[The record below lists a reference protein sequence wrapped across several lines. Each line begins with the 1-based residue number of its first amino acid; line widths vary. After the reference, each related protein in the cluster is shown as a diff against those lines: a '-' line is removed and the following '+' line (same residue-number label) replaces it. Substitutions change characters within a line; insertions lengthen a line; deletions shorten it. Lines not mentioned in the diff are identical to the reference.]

1 MAKTKIVCTLG
12 PATDNIE
19 TLTKLI
25 EAGMDMARLNF
36 SHGNKE
42 ERDARIE
49 LLIQA
54 RKITGKNIPIL
65 IDTKGIKIRTGY
77 VQGYSDSNKK
87 ATITLE
93 KGKSV
98 IFTCDATNVAAGG
111 IPSTAERIYI
121 DYDELPEQIKIGQNI
136 MLDDGLI
143 TTEVTKINGKDIV
156 AKIRNS
162 GTIVSRRS
170 VNLPGVRLTLDAVTN
185 QDMQDILYGLTKD
198 IDFVALSFVKRMNDV
213 VQARKFLD
221 ANGGQNVMI
230 ISKIENQE
238 GVENLDEILA
248 VSDGVMVAR
257 GDMAIEIPYSSVPAI
272 QKQMI
277 RKALAARKIVITATQ
292 MLHSMIKEPTPTR
305 AEVSDIFNAT
315 QDSTSCIMLSGE
327 TANGDYPLEAV
338 TVMNTVA
345 QSGERALDYKER
357 FFSNKF
363 DANGHVT
370 TSICH
375 AAISTAYQVRAKAI
389 IAYSESGLTAKRI
402 SSLRPQMPVIVM
414 SKDDRVVRQCHALW
428 GITPVHQTNIATVE
442 ELYTHAMEIAISR
455 GLIEDGDSIV
465 VVAGSSVGVSG
476 STNAIRVM
484 TQGDVIVR
492 GMAMSDS
499 NTTGTIKVCKDI
511 DDLQALNPGQ
521 IAALYR
527 MDEEVMPYLTS
538 MGGILLAGTDYDE
551 NVMNHALGLG
561 LAVIID
567 VQGLKMRLHDDME
580 VSVLGTKGVV
590 LHKK

>member
-25 EAGMDMARLNF
+25 DAGMDMARLNF

-49 LLIQA
+49 LLKKA
-54 RKITGKNIPIL
+54 RAITGKNIPIL
-65 IDTKGIKIRTGY
+65 LDTKGIKIRTGY
-77 VQGYSDSNKK
+77 VQGYSETNKK

-98 IFTCDATNVAAGG
+98 TFTCDSRNVAAGG
-111 IPSTAERIYI
+111 LASTAEKIYI
-121 DYDELPEQIKIGQNI
+121 DYDELPGQIKVGQHI

-143 TTEVTKINGKDIV
+143 TTEVTTINGQDII

-170 VNLPGVRLTLDAVTN
+170 VNLPGVRLTLDAVTD
-185 QDMQDILYGLTKD
+185 QDKQDILYGLTKD

-221 ANGGQNVMI
+221 ANGGQHVMI

-257 GDMAIEIPYSSVPAI
+257 GDMAIEIPYNNVPAI

-277 RKALAARKIVITATQ
+277 RKALAARKTVITATQ
-292 MLHSMIKEPTPTR
+292 MLHSMMKEPTPTR

-327 TANGDYPLEAV
+327 TANGDYPIEAV

-345 QSGERALDYKER
+345 QSGEKAVDYKER
-357 FFSNKF
+357 FLNNRL

-389 IAYSESGLTAKRI
+389 IAYSESGLTAKRL

-414 SKDDRVVRQCHALW
+414 SNNELVVRQCHALW
-428 GITPVHQTNIATVE
+428 GITPINQVHINDVE
-442 ELYTHAMEIAISR
+442 DLYTNAMKIAKAR
-455 GLIEDGDSIV
+455 GLIEDGDSII

-484 TQGDVIVR
+484 TLGDVIVR
-492 GMAMSDS
+492 GISMSDS
-499 NTTGTIKVCKDI
+499 NVTSTIKVCKDL
-511 DDLQALNPGQ
+511 DDLQQLKPGQ
-521 IAALYR
+521 IAALFR
-527 MDEEVMPYLTS
+527 MDEEVMPHITS

-551 NVMNHALGLG
+551 HVMNYALGLG
-561 LAVIID
+561 LPVIID
-567 VQGLKMRLHDDME
+567 VQGLKMRLQDDMQ
-580 VSVLGTKGVV
+580 VTMISSKGVV
-590 LHKK
+590 LRKN